1 VPLGLDS
8 RPVRAVSPTPPE
20 SEEPVKSRKV
30 PGPILP
36 LRSVRD
42 STVSPMTRTLSG
54 GFERLFQPTTEG
66 DAGLLAD
73 AGEAFAQSAAGQTIA
88 AVAPTVATIVGGG
101 IGANVGENYFN
112 GIANNPSAPEASRG
126 LASIDDKILKIGDP
140 LSDGRDIYDL
150 FNG

>member
-1 VPLGLDS
+1 
-8 RPVRAVSPTPPE
+8 
-20 SEEPVKSRKV
+20 
-30 PGPILP
+30 
-36 LRSVRD
+36 
-42 STVSPMTRTLSG
+42 MTRTLSG